1 MSEDLDVK
9 TYLKGQ
15 HPKEKF
21 KIGNNL
27 YRKKRIW
34 LSPGKG
40 EYFLFC
46 LAVFRKDINK
56 DMFSFK
62 RYDFLCEM
70 NKRKLPQ
77 VGKVPPL
84 AVFL

>member
-15 HPKEKF
+15 HPKEKLET
-21 KIGNNL
+21 IL
-27 YRKKRIW
+27 TKKRIW

-40 EYFLFC
+40 KYFLFC

-56 DMFSFK
+56 DMFSLKDMTFYVK
-62 RYDFLCEM
+62 
-70 NKRKLPQ
+70 
-77 VGKVPPL
+77 
-84 AVFL
+84 